1 MVHPYL
7 SGTGDCCGFQKYWHR
22 NTKSQKILSREIDL
36 EIQQRI
42 IRFVTRSNWILC
54 ASATALGFAFF
65 PLSVAWGILFGGLL
79 VTINFQ
85 LLAKTLKKALTPPHL
100 ASHNLV
106 LAKYYLRF
114 LASGFIIFLL
124 IIGKIVHPVGLVVG
138 LSIVVFSI
146 ILATICEVKKLIF
159 EEAV

>member
-1 MVHPYL
+1 M
-7 SGTGDCCGFQKYWHR
+7 
-22 NTKSQKILSREIDL
+22 

-42 IRFVTRSNWILC
+42 IKFVIRSNWILFGL
-54 ASATALGFAFF
+54 ASILGFAF
-65 PLSVAWGILFGGLL
+65 LSRPVALGILFGGLL
-79 VTINFQ
+79 VTLNFH

-114 LASGFIIFLL
+114 LISGFIIVLL
-124 IIGKIVHPVGLVVG
+124 IAGRIVHPVGLVAG

-159 EEAV
+159 KEAI

>member
-1 MVHPYL
+1 
-7 SGTGDCCGFQKYWHR
+7 
-22 NTKSQKILSREIDL
+22 L

-42 IRFVTRSNWILC
+42 IKFVTRSNWVLFSV
-54 ASATALGFAFF
+54 ASILGFA
-65 PLSVAWGILFGGLL
+65 LSSRHVALGILFGGLL
-79 VTINFQ
+79 VTINFH

-114 LASGFIIFLL
+114 LVSGFIIFLL
-124 IIGKIVHPVGLVVG
+124 IAGRVVHPVGLVVG

-146 ILATICEVKKLIF
+146 ILATVCEVKKLIF
-159 EEAV
+159 KEAV

>member
-1 MVHPYL
+1 
-7 SGTGDCCGFQKYWHR
+7 
-22 NTKSQKILSREIDL
+22 L

-42 IRFVTRSNWILC
+42 IKFVTRSNWILFVI
-54 ASATALGFAFF
+54 ASILGYAFLSRPMAL
-65 PLSVAWGILFGGLL
+65 GILFGGLL
-79 VTINFQ
+79 VTINFH

-114 LASGFIIFLL
+114 LISGFIIFLL
-124 IIGKIVHPVGLVVG
+124 IAGHIVHPVGLVVG

-146 ILATICEVKKLIF
+146 ILATACEVKKFIF
-159 EEAV
+159 KEAV

>member
-1 MVHPYL
+1 M
-7 SGTGDCCGFQKYWHR
+7 
-22 NTKSQKILSREIDL
+22 

-54 ASATALGFAFF
+54 AFSSILGFVFF
-65 PLSVAWGILFGGLL
+65 SPGVAWGILFGGLL

-85 LLAKTLKKALTPPHL
+85 LLARTLKKALTPPHL

-124 IIGKIVHPVGLVVG
+124 IIGKVAHPLGLVFG
-138 LSIVVFSI
+138 LSVVVFSI
-146 ILATICEVKKLIF
+146 ILATVCEVKKLLF

>member
-1 MVHPYL
+1 
-7 SGTGDCCGFQKYWHR
+7 
-22 NTKSQKILSREIDL
+22 
-36 EIQQRI
+36 
-42 IRFVTRSNWILC
+42 VTRSNWILC
-54 ASATALGFAFF
+54 AFSSILGFVFF

-85 LLAKTLKKALTPPHL
+85 LLAGTLKKALTPPHL

-124 IIGKIVHPVGLVVG
+124 IIGKVAHPLGLVVG
-138 LSIVVFSI
+138 LSVVVFSI
-146 ILATICEVKKLIF
+146 ILATVCEVKKLIF

>member
-1 MVHPYL
+1 M
-7 SGTGDCCGFQKYWHR
+7 
-22 NTKSQKILSREIDL
+22 

-42 IRFVTRSNWILC
+42 IRFVTRSNWIVWG
-54 ASATALGFAFF
+54 SSSILGFAFF

-85 LLAKTLKKALTPPHL
+85 LLARTLKKALTPPHL
-100 ASHNLV
+100 ATHNVVLV
-106 LAKYYLRF
+106 KYYLRF

-124 IIGKIVHPVGLVVG
+124 IIGKVVHPVGLVAG
-138 LSIVVFSI
+138 LSVVVFSI
-146 ILATICEVKKLIF
+146 ILAAFCEVKKLIF

>member
-1 MVHPYL
+1 M
-7 SGTGDCCGFQKYWHR
+7 
-22 NTKSQKILSREIDL
+22 
-36 EIQQRI
+36 
-42 IRFVTRSNWILC
+42 TRCNWILC
-54 ASATALGFAFF
+54 AFASAIGFAFF
-65 PLSVAWGILFGGLL
+65 PAGVALGIFFGGLL

-114 LASGFIIFLL
+114 LVSGFIIFLL
-124 IIGKIVHPVGLVVG
+124 IIGKVVHPVGLVVG
-138 LSIVVFSI
+138 LSVVVFSI

>member
-1 MVHPYL
+1 L
-7 SGTGDCCGFQKYWHR
+7 D
-22 NTKSQKILSREIDL
+22 
-36 EIQQRI
+36 IQQRI
-42 IRFVTRSNWILC
+42 IKFVTRSNWILFG
-54 ASATALGFAFF
+54 AESITGFVIFSR
-65 PLSVAWGILFGGLL
+65 SVALGILFGGLL
-79 VTINFQ
+79 VTINFH

-124 IIGKIVHPVGLVVG
+124 IAGHIVHPVGLVIG

-146 ILATICEVKKLIF
+146 IQATQCEVKKLIF
-159 EEAV
+159 KEAV

>member
-1 MVHPYL
+1 M
-7 SGTGDCCGFQKYWHR
+7 
-22 NTKSQKILSREIDL
+22 

-42 IRFVTRSNWILC
+42 IKFVTRSNWILC
-54 ASATALGFAFF
+54 ACASTFGFAFF
-65 PLSVAWGILFGGLL
+65 PLSVALGILFGGLL

-100 ASHNLV
+100 ASHNIV

-114 LASGFIIFLL
+114 LVSGFIIFLL
-124 IIGKIVHPVGLVVG
+124 IIGKVVHPVGLVVG
-138 LSIVVFSI
+138 LSVVVVSI